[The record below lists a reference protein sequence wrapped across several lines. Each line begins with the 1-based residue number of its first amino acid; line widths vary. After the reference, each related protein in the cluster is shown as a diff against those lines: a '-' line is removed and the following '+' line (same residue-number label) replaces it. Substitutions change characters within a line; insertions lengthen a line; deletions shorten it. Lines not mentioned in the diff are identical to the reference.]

1 MFGIST
7 YVISLKGRED
17 RRKTFDDNWKS
28 YDYEYV
34 DFIDGDDLD
43 IKKLIQDGVIN
54 DYFLSPYYFIAH
66 LFLWSTNTEKMLG
79 KIS

>member
-1 MFGIST
+1 MFGITT

-34 DFIDGDDLD
+34 D
-43 IKKLIQDGVIN
+43 
-54 DYFLSPYYFIAH
+54 H
-66 LFLWSTNTEKMLG
+66 RW
-79 KIS
+79 

>member
-1 MFGIST
+1 MFGMPT

-34 DFIDGDDLD
+34 DFTDGDDLD

-54 DYFLSPYYFIAH
+54 DYFLSPYYFIVH
-66 LFLWSTNTEKMLG
+66 LFFVYGWY
-79 KIS
+79 

>member
-1 MFGIST
+1 MFGMPT

-34 DFIDGDDLD
+34 DAIDGDDLD

-54 DYFLSPYYFIAH
+54 DYF
-66 LFLWSTNTEKMLG
+66 KMMQSIVLLM
-79 KIS
+79 KKFMM